1 MTDDTAGQKDGES
14 KEPIHKTDIERLC
27 DEQSGGGGS
36 NPDTRYRGMPGG
48 HPGGSRDGD
57 CDPVARAAPEAASS
71 EDANSEDAG
80 PKSASR

>member
-1 MTDDTAGQKDGES
+1 MADDHTGHKSAEPKD
-14 KEPIHKTDIERLC
+14 IRKTDIEPLC

-57 CDPVARAAPEAASS
+57 CDPVSRADPEKAEPDTAESGS
-71 EDANSEDAG
+71 K
-80 PKSASR
+80 PVPR

>member
-1 MTDDTAGQKDGES
+1 MADDHTGHKSAEPKD
-14 KEPIHKTDIERLC
+14 IHKTDIGPLC

-57 CDPVARAAPEAASS
+57 CDPVSRADPEKAEPDTAESGS
-71 EDANSEDAG
+71 K
-80 PKSASR
+80 PVPR

>member
-1 MTDDTAGQKDGES
+1 MADDTTGQKGA
-14 KEPIHKTDIERLC
+14 EPKDILKTGIGRLC

-57 CDPVARAAPEAASS
+57 CDPVARADPEKA
-71 EDANSEDAG
+71 EPD
-80 PKSASR
+80 SAEFGSRPTSR

>member
-1 MTDDTAGQKDGES
+1 MTDDHTGQTTSEP
-14 KEPIHKTDIERLC
+14 KEPIRKTDIGRLC

-57 CDPVARAAPEAASS
+57 CDPVARADPEKAEPDTAESGSTPAP
-71 EDANSEDAG
+71 
-80 PKSASR
+80 R

>member
-1 MTDDTAGQKDGES
+1 MADDTAGQKGA
-14 KEPIHKTDIERLC
+14 EPKDIHKTDIEPLC

-57 CDPVARAAPEAASS
+57 CDPVSRADPEKAEPHTAESGSKPAP
-71 EDANSEDAG
+71 
-80 PKSASR
+80 R

>member
-1 MTDDTAGQKDGES
+1 MTDDTARQKDA
-14 KEPIHKTDIERLC
+14 EPKDIQKTDIEPLC

-57 CDPVARAAPEAASS
+57 CDPVARADPEKAEPDTAESGS
-71 EDANSEDAG
+71 K
-80 PKSASR
+80 PASR

>member
-1 MTDDTAGQKDGES
+1 MNDDSTGDKG
-14 KEPIHKTDIERLC
+14 PVRKTDIGPLC

-57 CDPVARAAPEAASS
+57 CDPVSRADPDSAEPDSAAPDS
-71 EDANSEDAG
+71 
-80 PKSASR
+80 P

>member
-1 MTDDTAGQKDGES
+1 MTDDSARNDSAGDKAS
-14 KEPIHKTDIERLC
+14 IRKTDIEPLC

-57 CDPVARAAPEAASS
+57 CDPVSRADPDSAKSGSADSGRPPSS
-71 EDANSEDAG
+71 S
-80 PKSASR
+80 

>member
-1 MTDDTAGQKDGES
+1 MTDDTAGQKS
-14 KEPIHKTDIERLC
+14 AEPKDIHKTDIGRLC

-57 CDPVARAAPEAASS
+57 CDPVARADPEKAEPDTAESGS
-71 EDANSEDAG
+71 K
-80 PKSASR
+80 PASR